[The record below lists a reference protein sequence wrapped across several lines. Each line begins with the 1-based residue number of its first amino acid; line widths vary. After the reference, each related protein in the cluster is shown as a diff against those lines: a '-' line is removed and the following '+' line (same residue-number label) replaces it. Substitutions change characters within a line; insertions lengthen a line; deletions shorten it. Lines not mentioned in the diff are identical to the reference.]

1 MSGDS
6 ILENPGSTPEV
17 GKEAPSATP
26 AGKASIGGQVATTLV
41 EKVARPVAVAGMLT
55 CIAISIGQ
63 FIRVIVPQ
71 WPTGVFA
78 TLAFLVSLEA
88 IYSQRLLKGREIDS
102 RDKLR
107 FRFVEWVVI
116 LLVVRFAV
124 YIEYGYA
131 RMLEDMAAWSLRIG
145 ALFDAGF
152 IAHSLFMVLF
162 WVLAGLLSNTMM
174 ELEASPIER
183 MPSVTDPNHYL
194 HATMPHH
201 GRVDRGALLGRITN
215 IFWIGGMIMLILAG
229 LSRVEL
235 QELILFRHPRSTG
248 VVLNVLAYFVIG
260 LLIISQA
267 QYTILRANWDLQD
280 IPVVGRLGQRW
291 VLLAIGFLL
300 LVGLF
305 SALLPVNYSV
315 GLLEIVGTVVRWIIY
330 IVVQIVFLIL
340 FIISY
345 GLGLLL
351 SLFSGRQAPAAD
363 TMPRTIA
370 PPPPPAQAAADP
382 NPWWAVIRSLVFWT
396 ILFGVIGYSFFHY
409 ARDRWGL
416 FAGVSLGR
424 FSAWIRSLWRRMRRS
439 ARRTGQAIQERIRRR
454 LAARSRAQTRRRFLS
469 LRRLSPRERVRYF
482 YVSVL
487 HRSEREGFGRGA
499 AQTPFEYEQVLLRE
513 LPDAADEIHELT
525 QHFIEARY
533 TEHTVDEEL
542 EHQAQTVWQRLKKIL
557 VSRRRRA
564 ERKRSARGGSETP
577 PRA

>member
-6 ILENPGSTPEV
+6 VLNDPGAMSE
-17 GKEAPSATP
+17 
-26 AGKASIGGQVATTLV
+26 IGGEALSPKGTNPAAGEQAAATLL
-41 EKVARPVAVAGMLT
+41 EKVARPIAVAGMLT

-78 TLAFLVSLEA
+78 VLAFLVSLEA
-88 IYSQRLLKGREIDS
+88 IYAQRLLKGRDLDS
-102 RDKLR
+102 KDKLR

-116 LLVVRFAV
+116 LLIVRFAV
-124 YIEYGYA
+124 YAEYGYA

-162 WVLAGLLSNTMM
+162 WVLAGMLSNTMM

-183 MPSVTDPNHYL
+183 MPAVTDPDHYL
-194 HATMPHH
+194 RSTMPHH

-229 LSRVEL
+229 LSRVEF

-267 QYTILRANWDLQD
+267 QYTILKANWDLQD
-280 IPVVGRLGQRW
+280 IPIVGHLGKRW
-291 VLLAIGFLL
+291 VLLAVGFLL
-300 LVGLF
+300 LIGLI
-305 SALLPVNYSV
+305 SALLPVHYSV
-315 GLLEIVGTVVRWIIY
+315 GVLDVVGTVVRWIIY
-330 IVVQIVFLIL
+330 VVVQIVFLIL

-351 SLFSGRQAPAAD
+351 SLFSGQQSPAQD

-424 FSAWIRSLWRRMRRS
+424 FSTWLRSLWRRIRRD
-439 ARRTGQAIQERIRRR
+439 ARRTRQAIQEQIRRR
-454 LAARSRAQTRRRFLS
+454 LAGRSRTQMRRRLFS

-487 HRSEREGFGRGA
+487 HRSERQGFGRGA
-499 AQTPFEYEQVLLRE
+499 GQTPFEYEQVLLRE
-513 LPDAADEIHELT
+513 LPDAADEIHALT
-525 QHFIEARY
+525 EHFIEARY
-533 TEHTVDEEL
+533 TEHVVDEDR
-542 EHQAQTVWQRLKKIL
+542 EHQAQTVWQRIKKLL
-557 VSRRRRA
+557 VSRRRRDSNSSP
-564 ERKRSARGGSETP
+564 KD
-577 PRA
+577 